1 MRLEFE
7 SNLSALPHVENSTVN
22 ESVSSE
28 GEHLLRAGVKA
39 AQEGRRSEAKALLL
53 RVTEVEPG
61 NENAWLWLASISEY
75 PEELLVFLNNVLRV
89 NPENARAIEWKKAT
103 KSLLAKTLV
112 QRGVDASKEQ
122 RNNFAR
128 QCFEQAVEHDAE
140 NEMAWLWLASVT
152 ESQSE
157 KVLMF
162 EKVLSINP
170 ENSTALDALR
180 SHRVEQSARMLDE
193 AVSEAIEGNH
203 ASARRLLDAVIDE
216 NDGVE
221 DAWILKAHLAES
233 FEERAESLLKLRAVN
248 PENELAR
255 VCLASWR
262 SLTERGVMKAESGA
276 SDVAVEEPVTDWSGD
291 PESGFSEP
299 SERQTEAFEFANAAA
314 EDSEPEPESVQPAE
328 MFRTVD
334 DYAEPDMQTQDLH
347 SIPSFSYPVAN
358 ETTAPEQ
365 AAEASFDEPD
375 SEQTSAQ
382 LAFEVEAEEGEMSMA
397 FSDND
402 LHATYTPDAE
412 TAADYM
418 PQREESM
425 EQSFAAFQIQE
436 PESEEE
442 WKNTSPEVFFGYR
455 QDAAQEDALNDEQP
469 NGRWEDSDDAE
480 TVEMEL
486 GNAESLSAAG
496 PAFDEYQAFSEE
508 RPEDDPWDARRAD
521 NSEHEMYEE
530 PPPADVHGSY
540 EPTPEIAQEFAQANE
555 ELENSEAPAMQ
566 FDAEPE
572 KVESMLCPFCNGEN
586 EVQAYNC
593 GSCGSV
599 LSLSDLDALFRHN
612 ADREVLERAV
622 ESFEREHES
631 YGLDAE
637 KLAQLGIG
645 HINLQNYRQG
655 YLYLQEAVKAN
666 PSNVVLDAQVNA
678 FAIRL
683 SELEKQQSAQES
695 MSKDRKILVVD
706 DSPTVRKL
714 ISSKLEKCGHEV
726 VCAVDGLDALEKLN
740 GMSPD
745 LILLDITMPRMDGY
759 QVCKLIRN
767 NADMKDVPVVM
778 ISGKDGFFDKVRG
791 RMAGTTDYITKPFGP
806 ETLMKTV
813 ENYLG

>member
-7 SNLSALPHVENSTVN
+7 SNSPALPHVETSTVN
-22 ESVSSE
+22 ETVSSE

-53 RVTEVEPG
+53 RVTEVEPE

-89 NPENARAIEWKKAT
+89 NAENARAIEWKKAT

-122 RNNFAR
+122 RNHFAR
-128 QCFEQAVEHDAE
+128 QCFEQAVEHDSE
-140 NEMAWLWLASVT
+140 NEMAWLWLASIT
-152 ESQSE
+152 DSE
-157 KVLMF
+157 ADKVPMF
-162 EKVLSINP
+162 ERVLEINP
-170 ENSTALDALR
+170 ENPTALDALR
-180 SHRVEQSARMLDE
+180 SHRADQSARMLDD
-193 AVSEAIEGNH
+193 AVSEAIEGHH
-203 ASARRLLDAVIDE
+203 ANAKRLLETVIED
-216 NDGVE
+216 NDGLE
-221 DAWILKAHLAES
+221 DAWVLKAHLAES
-233 FEERAESLLKLRAVN
+233 FEERAECMLKLRALN
-248 PENELAR
+248 PENEMAR

-262 SLTERGVMKAESGA
+262 ALIERGAAETETVSA
-276 SDVAVEEPVTDWSGD
+276 AVAVEVPVADWSAQ
-291 PESGFSEP
+291 PE
-299 SERQTEAFEFANAAA
+299 AA
-314 EDSEPEPESVQPAE
+314 EAASFEQQMVSPEPEVVAEVSEPEPEPVQSAE
-328 MFRTVD
+328 MFSPNG
-334 DYAEPDMQTQDLH
+334 DYAEPDMPTQDLR
-347 SIPSFSYPVAN
+347 SIPSFSYPLADS
-358 ETTAPEQ
+358 EDAPEL
-365 AAEASFDEPD
+365 AEELSSGDQEP
-375 SEQTSAQ
+375 EEPSAQ
-382 LAFEVEAEEGEMSMA
+382 LAFEIEAEENEMSAA
-397 FSDND
+397 FSD
-402 LHATYTPDAE
+402 LHETYTPNSE
-412 TAADYM
+412 SAADFM
-418 PQREESM
+418 PQREESF

-436 PESEEE
+436 PEREEE
-442 WKNTSPEVFFGYR
+442 WKNTSPEVFFGYNPESSE
-455 QDAAQEDALNDEQP
+455 QESAI
-469 NGRWEDSDDAE
+469 SDDPAQQFDANGEDIGATETADMEFGEAE
-480 TVEMEL
+480 PSFTADQPVEEH
-486 GNAESLSAAG
+486 
-496 PAFDEYQAFSEE
+496 QFSEE
-508 RPEDDPWDARRAD
+508 QAHEEYREAAPEAA
-521 NSEHEMYEE
+521 HESFE
-530 PPPADVHGSY
+530 PMA
-540 EPTPEIAQEFAQANE
+540 EPVQEFPEPVQEPEVSA
-555 ELENSEAPAMQ
+555 APEVMA
-566 FDAEPE
+566 AEPE
-572 KVESMLCPFCNGEN
+572 KAESLLCPFCNGEN

-593 GSCGSV
+593 GSCGSA
-599 LSLSDLDALFRHN
+599 LSLSDLDSLFRDD

-645 HINLQNYRQG
+645 HINLKNYRQG

-683 SELEKQQSAQES
+683 AELEKQQTAQES
-695 MSKDRKILVVD
+695 MSKNRKILVVD

-767 NADMKDVPVVM
+767 NTDMKDVPVVM

>member
-7 SNLSALPHVENSTVN
+7 SNSSALPHVENSTVN

-53 RVTEVEPG
+53 RVTEVEPQ

-122 RNNFAR
+122 RNHFAR
-128 QCFEQAVEHDAE
+128 QCFEQAVEHDSE
-140 NEMAWLWLASVT
+140 NEMAWLWLASIT
-152 ESQSE
+152 ESE
-157 KVLMF
+157 ADKVPMF

-170 ENSTALDALR
+170 ENSTALEALS
-180 SHRVEQSARMLDE
+180 SHRAVQSARLLDQ
-193 AVSEAIEGNH
+193 AVGEAIEGHHSN
-203 ASARRLLDAVIDE
+203 AKRLLETVIGE
-216 NDGVE
+216 NDSLE
-221 DAWILKAHLAES
+221 DAWVLKAHLAES
-233 FEERAESLLKLRAVN
+233 FEERAECMLKLRALN
-248 PENELAR
+248 PENEMAR

-262 SLTERGVMKAESGA
+262 SLIERGNVRAEA
-276 SDVAVEEPVTDWSGD
+276 ETAETAVEEPVAESPAQ
-291 PESGFSEP
+291 PEAGESESTELQAVASEP
-299 SERQTEAFEFANAAA
+299 AIAVA
-314 EDSEPEPESVQPAE
+314 EEPESEPEAVPSAE
-328 MFRTVD
+328 MFNSHN
-334 DYAEPDMQTQDLH
+334 DYAEPDMPTQDLR
-347 SIPSFSYPVAN
+347 SIPSFNYPPAD
-358 ETTAPEQ
+358 
-365 AAEASFDEPD
+365 AEFESDQSFADQSFEDQPFDEPE
-375 SEQTSAQ
+375 SGEASAQ
-382 LAFEVEAEEGEMSMA
+382 LAFEIEAEENEMSAA

-402 LHATYTPDAE
+402 LHATFTPNAE
-412 TAADYM
+412 SAADFM
-418 PQREESM
+418 PQREESF
-425 EQSFAAFQIQE
+425 EQSFAAFQVSE
-436 PESEEE
+436 PEREEE
-442 WKNTSPEVFFGYR
+442 WKNTSPEVFFGYNPEA
-455 QDAAQEDALNDEQP
+455 AAQESVAAEEPSQQFDQNSDDVEVTETADMEFGEAEPSFVAEQP
-469 NGRWEDSDDAE
+469 AE
-480 TVEMEL
+480 EQQF
-486 GNAESLSAAG
+486 AEEQPFEEYQEPAPEAVHESFE
-496 PAFDEYQAFSEE
+496 PAFEE
-508 RPEDDPWDARRAD
+508 
-521 NSEHEMYEE
+521 
-530 PPPADVHGSY
+530 V
-540 EPTPEIAQEFAQANE
+540 QEFSAPAAQ
-555 ELENSEAPAMQ
+555 LEVSEAPELKV
-566 FDAEPE
+566 DAEPE
-572 KVESMLCPFCNGEN
+572 KAESMLCPFCNGEN
-586 EVQAYNC
+586 EIQAYNC
-593 GSCGSV
+593 GTCRSA
-599 LSLSDLDALFRHN
+599 LSLSDLDSLFGHD

-645 HINLQNYRQG
+645 HINLANYRQG

-683 SELEKQQSAQES
+683 AELEKQQTAQES
-695 MSKDRKILVVD
+695 MSKNRKILVVD